1 MIICSVNNV
10 QKMYGGNSIFENI
23 TFEIKENKRVG
34 LVGRNG
40 SGKTT
45 LFRLLAGKETPDAGQ
60 IHWKKGLKI
69 GYLKQIPDF
78 HNNSTTT
85 EVLQSAF
92 SELLAM
98 EAKMKKL
105 EVEMSSEITEE
116 KMQRLIQ
123 DYGSLQDQFTIQ
135 GGYEIE
141 AKIEKIVNGLN
152 IQPLLRKAF
161 STLSGGEKT
170 KVGLAISLLHEPDL
184 LLLDEPTNHLDL
196 VAVEWLGN
204 FLQDYRGTVVV
215 VSHDRYFL
223 DEVAN
228 KILDMEDGEI
238 TCYQTNFSGF
248 VKEKEERLLREF
260 QAYEEQQK
268 KIKKMKEAIKRL
280 REWANRANPPSE
292 GLHKRARNMERAL
305 ERMEKLNRPILNRK
319 KMNLEIESAD
329 RSGKDVIMLRDV
341 TKYFGDKLLFQHVNL
356 NVSYQQRIAIIGENG
371 TGKSTL
377 LKLMLNQ
384 ISPDKG
390 EVRLG
395 SNVKIG
401 YLSQHI
407 FSDIGDEPLM
417 DVFRSEVRV
426 TEGEARG
433 ILATF
438 LFYGHTVFRK
448 VSQLSGGE
456 KMRLRLAQLMHQ
468 DVNLLILD
476 EPTNHLDIESKEVL
490 EEALEDFDGT
500 ILAVSHDRYFLNKL
514 FEKIYWIQNQE
525 VTGYVGNYSY
535 AKKKKDEKVLRSK
548 KVEEIV
554 VEMKKGGHIP
564 IKPKKKEK
572 NDYDQLEK
580 ELSIVESRIFEVDKQ
595 LVESKELE
603 MLQKLFREKEE
614 LEKRWEELCERMG
627 RLEKYD
633 KKLLAEDAI
642 PYD

>member
-1 MIICSVNNV
+1 MITCSVNKV
-10 QKMYGGNSIFENI
+10 KKMYGGNSIFENI
-23 TFEIKENKRVG
+23 TFEINENDRVG

-45 LFRLLAGKETPDAGQ
+45 LFRLLAGEEAPDAGQ

-69 GYLKQIPDF
+69 GYLSQIPDY
-78 HNNSTTT
+78 HNEHTTK
-85 EVLQSAF
+85 EVLQTAF
-92 SELLAM
+92 SDLLKTEEKIKQL
-98 EAKMKKL
+98 EA
-105 EVEMSSEITEE
+105 EMSRETTEE

-123 DYGSLQDQFTIQ
+123 EYGNLQDHFTIQ

-141 AKIEKIVNGLN
+141 ANIEKIVNGLN
-152 IQPLLRKAF
+152 IKSLLNKAF

-196 VAVEWLGN
+196 MAVEWLGN
-204 FLQDYRGTVVV
+204 FLQEYRGTVVV

-223 DEVAN
+223 DEVAT

-238 TCYQTNFSGF
+238 TCYHTNFTGF
-248 VKEKEERLLREF
+248 MREKEERLLNEF
-260 QAYEEQQK
+260 QAFEEQQK

-305 ERMEKLNRPILNRK
+305 ERMEKINRPILNRK
-319 KMNLEIESAD
+319 KMNLEMEAAD
-329 RSGKDVIMLRDV
+329 RSGKDVIILRDV
-341 TKYFGDKLLFQHVNL
+341 SKYFGDQLLFQNVNL
-356 NVSYQQRIAIIGENG
+356 DVNYQQRVAIIGENG

-377 LKLMLNQ
+377 IKLMLHQ
-384 ISPDKG
+384 LKPDKG

-395 SNVKIG
+395 SNVKVG

-407 FSDIGDEPLM
+407 FSDITDDTLI

-433 ILATF
+433 ILARF
-438 LFYGHTVFRK
+438 LFYGHTVYRK

-456 KMRLRLAQLMHQ
+456 RMRLRLAQLMYQ
-468 DVNLLILD
+468 DINLLILD
-476 EPTNHLDIESKEVL
+476 EPTNHLDIESREVL
-490 EEALEDFDGT
+490 EEALEDFNGT

-525 VTGYVGNYSY
+525 VNGYVGNYDY
-535 AKKKKDEKVLRSK
+535 AKMKWDEKALRSK
-548 KVEEIV
+548 KVEVTQE
-554 VEMKKGGHIP
+554 
-564 IKPKKKEK
+564 KKKEGQHSSSTK
-572 NDYDQLEK
+572 KKERNNSELLKK
-580 ELSIVESRIFEVDKQ
+580 ELAIVENRILEVDQQ
-595 LVESKELE
+595 LAESTDIDV
-603 MLQKLFREKEE
+603 LQKLYREKEE
-614 LEKRWEELCERMG
+614 LENRWEEICEG
-627 RLEKYD
+627 IE
-633 KKLLAEDAI
+633 
-642 PYD
+642 